1 MRICF
6 STLACPNW
14 TLPQVIEIA
23 VASGYQGV
31 ELRFLEGED
40 SLWKLSAFQGAALP
54 AAKRSLVDRG
64 IAITCVGTSCRFHS
78 PDAAE
83 RQGWV
88 EEGKRMAELAAS
100 LGARGIRVFG
110 DKIQPGAGR
119 DSTRGWIAE
128 GVRNLADIIRST
140 GVEVWLETHGDFAS
154 SDETMMILD
163 QSGSPAVGVV
173 WDPANALVDGH
184 ERPSSGVRAFGSAL
198 RHVHLKD
205 MAHRE
210 DQWNPVLTGEGE
222 FPLREIVTDLENL
235 KYDGF
240 ISFEW
245 EKKWHPELAAP
256 EIAIPQFAE
265 WFRKS

>member
-14 TLPQVIEIA
+14 TLHQVIEIA
-23 VASGYQGV
+23 VSSGYQGI

-40 SLWKLSAFQGAALP
+40 SLWKLSTFKGDALS
-54 AAKRSLVDRG
+54 AAKRSLLDNG
-64 IAITCVGTSCRFHS
+64 IAISCVGTSCRFHS
-78 PDAAE
+78 PDVSE
-83 RQGWV
+83 RQSWV

-110 DKIQPGAGR
+110 DKIQPRADR

-128 GVRNLADIIRST
+128 GIRNVADSIRGT

-154 SDETMMILD
+154 SDETMLILD
-163 QSGSPAVGVV
+163 QSANKAVGVV

-184 ERPSSGVRAFGSAL
+184 ERPSSGVRGFGNSL

-205 MAHRE
+205 MAQHAG
-210 DQWNPVLTGEGE
+210 QWTPVLTGEGE
-222 FPLREIVTDLENL
+222 FPLREIVTDLEKL
-235 KYDGF
+235 KYQSF

-245 EKKWHPELAAP
+245 EKRWHPELAEP